1 MTFRFIVLPYFCKEM
16 RQLFIK
22 EVFFKPMPINKSL
35 MKGNC
40 PLWGKSFIFITAN
53 RNHVVGGCL
62 QQSPNLAL
70 YVDGEN

>member
-1 MTFRFIVLPYFCKEM
+1 
-16 RQLFIK
+16 
-22 EVFFKPMPINKSL
+22 